1 MTHSHLQSQHC
12 HTRHGAQVRSLPRDG
27 RVSWFDQ
34 GRSVFYVIRQFAG
47 TEVLKRL
54 NCTESRPLPHPG
66 EVSRL
71 GQSSVPAGPRARTAV
86 VQASS
91 GEGRKV
97 TEHAGSHVELVFHP
111 VRPRLSPIPFS
122 SFFQETSLS
131 SSQVTIMTW
140 TKPCP
145 PSFRC
150 RLFALPWGGWG
161 GEGGADP
168 FSYLVMLLHFPARVW
183 GKSPHPRHAP
193 RPSLCSAPHVTPSSL
208 SFPLPHRAVL

>member
-1 MTHSHLQSQHC
+1 MTHSHLKSQHC
-12 HTRHGAQVRSLPRDG
+12 HTRHGAQVRSLPGDG

-34 GRSVFYVIRQFAG
+34 GGQVFYVIRQFAG
-47 TEVLKRL
+47 AEVLKRL
-54 NCTESRPLPHPG
+54 NCTEARPLPHPG

-71 GQSSVPAGPRARTAV
+71 GQSFVPAGPRARTAV

-111 VRPRLSPIPFS
+111 VHPHRLSPIPTFLF
-122 SFFQETSLS
+122 FFQETSLS

-145 PSFRC
+145 PSFRWAP
-150 RLFALPWGGWG
+150 LHPALGRMGGM
-161 GEGGADP
+161 GA
-168 FSYLVMLLHFPARVW
+168 
-183 GKSPHPRHAP
+183 GQ
-193 RPSLCSAPHVTPSSL
+193 TPS
-208 SFPLPHRAVL
+208 PT